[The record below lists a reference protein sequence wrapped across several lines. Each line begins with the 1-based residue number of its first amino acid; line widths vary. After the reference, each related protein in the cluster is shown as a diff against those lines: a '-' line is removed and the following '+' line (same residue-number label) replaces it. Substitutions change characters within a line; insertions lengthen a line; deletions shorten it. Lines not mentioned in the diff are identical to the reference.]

1 MKNMKQT
8 KRLIDIHQEARREF
22 DRIQSSLKD
31 ERTQCVEDRR
41 FYSIAGAQWEGK
53 LGDQFENKPKFEV
66 NKIHLA
72 VIRIINEYRNNR
84 ITVNFISKNGEEHDK
99 LASTCDDLYRADEED
114 SSAEEAYD
122 NGFEEAVGG
131 GFGAFRLRTEYEDE
145 YDEENEKQ
153 RIRIEPIYDADT
165 SVFFDLDAKKYD
177 KSDAKCCFVLTS
189 HTVESY
195 EEEWGEDPT
204 SWPKEI
210 MSTAYFDWST
220 PQVAYIAEY
229 YRVEETMETI
239 FIYKTIDGE
248 EEKYYE
254 ADFEEDEELETR
266 LNAIGTM
273 FERERKI
280 KTRRIR
286 KYIMSGSKILKDC
299 GYIAGKHIP
308 IVPIYGKRWYIDN
321 IERCMGHVRLAKDVQ
336 RLKNMQTS
344 KLAEISAL
352 STVEKP
358 VFTPEQITGHE
369 NMWATDNIEN
379 HAFLLINSILDEQG
393 NALPS
398 GPVAYTKVP
407 NVPPAMAALL
417 QLTDSDIKEILGNQE
432 VGEKMV
438 SNIAEDTVLAI
449 QTQLGMQT
457 YIYMSN
463 FAKSVKRAGQIW
475 LSMAQEI
482 FVEPGRKLKGVS
494 EQNNVRT
501 IELMNPRMNQ
511 KTGKIEYD
519 NDLSNAKFDV
529 TVSVGP
535 SSVSRRAATVKELTN
550 MMQLTQDAETLQV
563 LTGMAMMNMEGEG
576 IEDVRDYFR
585 DKMLKMGVVRP
596 TEEEAQELAAQLE
609 NQKPSPQD
617 QYFMAEA
624 GRAEA
629 EGAKNRAD
637 TILTIAKAEETRAK
651 TEETRAKTLETLSGI
666 ESEEENRAIEAL
678 KTSQTIGKQS
688 PQL

>member
-1 MKNMKQT
+1 MRQT
-8 KRLIDIHQEARREF
+8 KRLTDIHQEAKREF
-22 DRIQSSLKD
+22 DRIQSVLRD

-53 LGDQFENKPKFEV
+53 LGDQFKNKPKFEV

-165 SVFFDLDAKKYD
+165 SVFFDLNAKKYD
-177 KSDAKCCFVLTS
+177 KSDAKCCFVITS

-210 MSTAYFDWST
+210 MSTSYFDWAT

-358 VFTPEQITGHE
+358 VLTPEQITGHE
-369 NMWATDNIEN
+369 NMWASDNIEN

-475 LSMAQEI
+475 LSMAQEV
-482 FVEPGRKLKGVS
+482 FVEEGRKLKGIG
-494 EQNNVRT
+494 EKDNVRT
-501 IELMNPRMNQ
+501 IELMKSRMNPD
-511 KTGKIEYD
+511 TGKIEYD
-519 NDLSNAKFDV
+519 NDLSNANFDV

-550 MMQLTQDAETLQV
+550 MMQLTQDPETLQV

-576 IEDVRDYFR
+576 IDDVREYFR

-609 NQKPSPQD
+609 NQQPSPQD

-624 GRAEA
+624 ERAEA

-637 TILTIAKAEETRAK
+637 TILTVAKAEETRAK
-651 TEETRAKTLETLSGI
+651 TEETKAKTLETLSGI

>member
-1 MKNMKQT
+1 MKQT
-8 KRLIDIHQEARREF
+8 KRLTDIHKEAKREF
-22 DRIQSSLKD
+22 DRIQSALRD

-53 LGDQFENKPKFEV
+53 LGDQFKNKPKFEV

-84 ITVNFISKNGEEHDK
+84 ITVNFVSKYGVETDK

-177 KSDAKCCFVLTS
+177 KSDAKYCFVITS

-210 MSTAYFDWST
+210 MSTSYFDWAT

-358 VFTPEQITGHE
+358 VLTPEQIAGHE
-369 NMWATDNIEN
+369 NMWASDNIEN

-475 LSMAQEI
+475 LSMAQEV
-482 FVEPGRKLKGVS
+482 FVEEGRKLKGIG
-494 EQNNVRT
+494 EQENIRT
-501 IELMNPRMNQ
+501 IELMKSRMNPD
-511 KTGKIEYD
+511 TGKIEYD
-519 NDLSNAKFDV
+519 NDLSNANFDV

-550 MMQLTQDAETLQV
+550 MMQLTQDPETLQV

-576 IEDVRDYFR
+576 IDDVREYFR

-609 NQKPSPQD
+609 NQQPSPQD

-624 GRAEA
+624 ERAEA

-637 TILTIAKAEETRAK
+637 TILTVAKAEETRAK
-651 TEETRAKTLETLSGI
+651 TEETKAKTLETLSGI